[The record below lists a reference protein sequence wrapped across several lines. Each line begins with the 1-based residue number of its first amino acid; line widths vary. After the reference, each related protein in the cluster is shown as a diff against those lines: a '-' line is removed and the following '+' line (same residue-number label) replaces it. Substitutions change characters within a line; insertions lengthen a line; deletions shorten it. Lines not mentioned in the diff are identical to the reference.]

1 MITEIEFLQNRIID
15 LNHLCEVELYE
26 KRLDSKIHDTIIQC
40 YTEER
45 LELEKRLIDLKEGK
59 KKEIVCPS

>member
-1 MITEIEFLQNRIID
+1 MITEIEFLQNRINDI
-15 LNHLCEVELYE
+15 NHLSEVELYE

-45 LELEKRLIDLKEGK
+45 LELERRLIALKEQK
-59 KKEIVCPS
+59 KAEDV